1 MVNSYVGL
9 WNAGFKRVCT
19 LIWLG
24 PLCIQA
30 FNVAPCTVWA
40 SVNVWLMNE
49 GLQVVAAEP
58 QQGLVNNKILML
70 PKSRIR
76 GITGRVAIY
85 FFKNWWGR
93 NTLKTKQRPK
103 QNKRYS
109 GNQSS
114 EKWKISFKSL
124 NTSYHTKVKAIQ
136 IVGCCAYQDINYDG
150 LCSKPI
156 GSGCYCIFM
165 KVNETLEIIRKK
177 AEKRKIFCLCAV
189 PGYACTY
196 SPEDNFSCNISKV
209 T

>member
-30 FNVAPCTVWA
+30 NAVTCTVWA
-40 SVNVWLMNE
+40 SINTWLMNE
-49 GLQVVAAEP
+49 ALRVVAAKP
-58 QQGLVNNKILML
+58 QQGLVNNKILMS
-70 PKSRIR
+70 PKSQVR
-76 GITGRVAIY
+76 GITERVAIC
-85 FFKNWWGR
+85 FFKNWQGKYIKD
-93 NTLKTKQRPK
+93 NKKPN

-114 EKWKISFKSL
+114 EKSKISFKRL

-156 GSGCYCIFM
+156 GSRCYCSFM
-165 KVNETLEIIRKK
+165 KVNETLEIIRKW
-177 AEKRKIFCLCAV
+177 AEKGKIFCLCTV
-189 PGYACTY
+189 PCYACAY